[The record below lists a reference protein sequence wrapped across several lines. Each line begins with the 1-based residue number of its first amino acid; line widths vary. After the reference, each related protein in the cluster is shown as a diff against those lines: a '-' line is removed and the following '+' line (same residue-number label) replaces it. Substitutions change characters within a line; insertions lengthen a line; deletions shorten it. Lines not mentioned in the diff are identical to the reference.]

1 MPCNAYKRLES
12 ELKSVS
18 TQYAQFT
25 YRENTGIRGTSK
37 TESARIRSEAKSR
50 KRLLIDQMIGHQQ
63 NCEAC
68 KANRVVTRH

>member
-1 MPCNAYKRLES
+1 MPCSAYKRLES

-18 TQYAQFT
+18 SQYAQFT

-50 KRLLIDQMIGHQQ
+50 KRLLIDLMLGHRL
-63 NCEAC
+63 NCDTC
-68 KANRVVTRH
+68 KNMKSSPDT